1 MGRDRTECRR
11 NDSRERGVREKRER
25 EGRERGKNEQKI
37 SSAKKLMIFLHPL
50 QLLIRSGP
58 DILSSAPANKI
69 TRISFSTISS

>member
-1 MGRDRTECRR
+1 MQE
-11 NDSRERGVREKRER
+11 NDSRERGVRERER

-69 TRISFSTISS
+69 TRNSFSTISS